1 MARPKRAVVA
11 AVVAGFAV
19 MLVLAVAAISV
30 GKLAPPQAQKT
41 ADTLSGITLA
51 ANVQNADKSTVA
63 IAQTSK
69 PDVTAGV
76 IYTAAFTDVNGQSQS
91 LGQWQKK
98 LLVINFWATW
108 CAPCKEEMPIFAKL
122 QQQFA
127 RNGVQFVGIAA
138 DSRAN
143 VVNFSQKTQVGYPLY
158 PSESG
163 AIDFSKRLGNRLGL
177 LPHTVVVAP
186 GGEVVYTK
194 LGQITEVDFSAI
206 LQQHLPK

>member
-1 MARPKRAVVA
+1 MARPKLAIVIAV
-11 AVVAGFAV
+11 AV
-19 MLVLAVAAISV
+19 MLVLAVAAISI
-30 GKLAPPQAQKT
+30 GKITAPGAQKT
-41 ADTLSGITLA
+41 ADALS
-51 ANVQNADKSTVA
+51 A
-63 IAQTSK
+63 IAPKSDEPTSGNLKAGTAQAPK
-69 PDVTAGV
+69 PDVTPGV
-76 IYTAAFTDVNGQSQS
+76 IYTASFNDVDGKSQS

-122 QQQFA
+122 QQRLA
-127 RNGVQFVGIAA
+127 PDGVQFIGIAA
-138 DSRAN
+138 DSRLN
-143 VVNFSQKTQVGYPLY
+143 VVNFVQKTPVGYPLY
-158 PSESG
+158 PDEAG

-194 LGQITEVDFSAI
+194 LGQIVEGDFATI

>member
-1 MARPKRAVVA
+1 MARPKRAVVVA
-11 AVVAGFAV
+11 IVAGFAV

-41 ADTLSGITLA
+41 ADTLSGATSSA
-51 ANVQNADKSTVA
+51 KVMSADKSTVA

-76 IYTAAFTDVNGQSQS
+76 IYTAAFTDIDGQAQS

-143 VVNFSQKTQVGYPLY
+143 VVNFSQKTPVGYPLY

-163 AIDFSKRLGNRLGL
+163 AIDF
-177 LPHTVVVAP
+177 
-186 GGEVVYTK
+186 
-194 LGQITEVDFSAI
+194 
-206 LQQHLPK
+206 

>member
-1 MARPKRAVVA
+1 MARPKLAVVA
-11 AVVAGFAV
+11 AVGAALTV
-19 MLVLAVAAISV
+19 MVILAVAAIFIGKV
-30 GKLAPPQAQKT
+30 GAPKEQQT
-41 ADTLSGITLA
+41 AGTLSAIMPT
-51 ANVQNADKSTVA
+51 ANVLASRDSTAETSPV
-63 IAQTSK
+63 SK
-69 PDVTAGV
+69 PDVTPGV
-76 IYTAAFTDVNGQSQS
+76 IYTASFNDVDGKPQS

-122 QQQFA
+122 QQQLA
-127 RNGVQFVGIAA
+127 LNGVQFVGIAA
-138 DSRAN
+138 DSREN
-143 VVNFSQKTQVGYPLY
+143 VVNFLQKTPVGYPLY

-194 LGQITEVDFSAI
+194 LGQIAEGDFAEI

>member
-1 MARPKRAVVA
+1 MLAIGIALTVMLALGVVA
-11 AVVAGFAV
+11 ISIGKITAAKKLKSEDVAPVNTSATFTSSS
-19 MLVLAVAAISV
+19 AAGAES
-30 GKLAPPQAQKT
+30 
-41 ADTLSGITLA
+41 A
-51 ANVQNADKSTVA
+51 AA
-63 IAQTSK
+63 K
-69 PDVTAGV
+69 PDVTPGV
-76 IYTAAFTDVNGQSQS
+76 IYAASFTDVDGKPQS

-122 QQQFA
+122 QRRMEA
-127 RNGVQFVGIAA
+127 KGIQFVGIAA

-143 VVNFSQKTQVGYPLY
+143 VVNFAQKSPVGYPLY

-186 GGEVVYTK
+186 GGDVVYTK
-194 LGQITEVDFSAI
+194 LGQILEADFAAI
-206 LQQHLPK
+206 LEKNLPKELK

>member
-1 MARPKRAVVA
+1 MLAIGIALTVMLALGVVA
-11 AVVAGFAV
+11 ISIGKITAAKKLKSEDVAPVNTSATFTSYS
-19 MLVLAVAAISV
+19 AAGAES
-30 GKLAPPQAQKT
+30 
-41 ADTLSGITLA
+41 A
-51 ANVQNADKSTVA
+51 AA
-63 IAQTSK
+63 K
-69 PDVTAGV
+69 PDVTPGV
-76 IYTAAFTDVNGQSQS
+76 IYAASFTDVDGKPQS

-122 QQQFA
+122 QRSMEAKGIQFI
-127 RNGVQFVGIAA
+127 GIAA

-143 VVNFSQKTQVGYPLY
+143 VVNFAQKSPVGYPLY

-186 GGEVVYTK
+186 GGDVVYTK
-194 LGQITEVDFSAI
+194 LGQILEADFAAI
-206 LQQHLPK
+206 LEKNLPKELK